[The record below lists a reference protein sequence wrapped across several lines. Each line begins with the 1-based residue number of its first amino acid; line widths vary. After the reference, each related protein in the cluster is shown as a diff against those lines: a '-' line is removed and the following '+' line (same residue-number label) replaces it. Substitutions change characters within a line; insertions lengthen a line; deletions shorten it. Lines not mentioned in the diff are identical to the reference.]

1 VTHVQFVE
9 PARLEVLAEVDF
21 YHRVEAGLGAK
32 FLDAVEDATAR
43 ALAYPL
49 AGSPAQNGT
58 RRVFLRDFPFALVYR
73 PDEQGIT
80 IYALAHHARRPG
92 YWRSRTDDR

>member
-1 VTHVQFVE
+1 VNRVLFVE
-9 PARLEVLAEVDF
+9 PARLEVLAEVA
-21 YHRVEAGLGAK
+21 YYRRIEAGLGTR
-32 FLDAVEDATAR
+32 FLEAVEDATAR

-49 AGSPAQNGT
+49 AGTTAQNRT

-73 PDEQGIT
+73 SDEHGIT

>member
-1 VTHVQFVE
+1 VNRVRFVQ
-9 PARLEVLAEVDF
+9 PARLEILAEVAY
-21 YHRVEAGLGAK
+21 YHRLEAGLGTK
-32 FLDAVEDATAR
+32 FLEAVEDATAR

-49 AGSPAQNGT
+49 AGSPAQNKT

-73 PDEQGIT
+73 SDENGIT

-92 YWRSRTDDR
+92 YWRGRTEGR